1 MVFLR
6 RVRIRNFK
14 SIATADV
21 KPGRLSFL
29 VGRNG
34 AGKSNFLD
42 ALRFVADA
50 LNNTLDHALRDRG
63 GINEV
68 RRKSRGHPNHFAV
81 HLEFELS
88 HGISGSYKFAI
99 GARKDSGFEVREEEL
114 RLKSDLPGHASRDAY
129 FIVKSGKVDACSV
142 ANPPAANR
150 ESLYLVRM
158 SGLVEFADV
167 FAALSRMEVYNL
179 NPQRIADLQSPDAR
193 QTLRRDGAN
202 AAAILSKLPD
212 ATRRKVCEY
221 LAEIVPGVVDAKMQ
235 KLGPRET
242 LEFKQGVKGD
252 DHSWSFTAANMSDG
266 TLRAFGV
273 LLALFQSQG
282 RDDAP
287 RVVGIEEPETALH
300 PAASVILLKALL
312 AASRDMQILVTS
324 HSPDLLDNDEIT
336 DDLVFAVENEGGDTR
351 ISGID
356 PASRDALRSKLF
368 TVGELLRQNQIRAN
382 PDTIDAA
389 ELAAPDAPTLF
400 GDLSE

>member
-1 MVFLR
+1 MVFIR
-6 RVRIRNFK
+6 RIRIRNYK

-68 RRKSRGHPNHFAV
+68 RRKSRGHPNHFAI

-88 HGISGSYKFAI
+88 KGVSGSYKFAI
-99 GARKDSGFEVREEEL
+99 GAQKDSGFQVREEEL
-114 RLKSDLPGHASRDAY
+114 KLTSDLPNNATSDAH
-129 FIVKSGKVDACSV
+129 FLVKSGKVESCSV
-142 ANPPAANR
+142 QNPPAANR

-158 SGLVEFADV
+158 SGLEEFAHA

-202 AAAILSKLPD
+202 AASILSKLPED
-212 ATRRKVCEY
+212 TRQKVCEY

-252 DHSWSFTAANMSDG
+252 DYNWSFPAANMSDG

-300 PAASVILLKALL
+300 PAASVTLLKALFS
-312 AASRDMQILVTS
+312 ASRDMQILVTS
-324 HSPDLLDNDEIT
+324 HSPDLLDNSEIT
-336 DDLVFAVENEGGDTR
+336 DDQMFAVENEGGDTH

-356 PASRDALRSKLF
+356 SASRDALREKLF
-368 TVGELLRQNQIRAN
+368 TVGELLRQDQIKTETRSGE
-382 PDTIDAA
+382 DT
-389 ELAAPDAPTLF
+389 ESNEPQLF
-400 GDLSE
+400 DEPK